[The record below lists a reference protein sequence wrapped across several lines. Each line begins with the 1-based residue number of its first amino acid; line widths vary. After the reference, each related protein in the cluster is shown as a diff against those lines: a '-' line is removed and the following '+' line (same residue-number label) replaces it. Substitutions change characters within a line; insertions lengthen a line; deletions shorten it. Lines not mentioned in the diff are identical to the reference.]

1 MRTRPRQE
9 EVRSCYIPVISA
21 GLGFHGSMDGM
32 NSLCRRAFQMPAVQ
46 WDPRTHL

>member
-1 MRTRPRQE
+1 MRSRPRQE

-32 NSLCRRAFQMPAVQ
+32 NLFVAGFPDACSSMGPQGGHP
-46 WDPRTHL
+46 